1 MTTVGAVEVDSIPL
15 GGICRLEVD
24 GVAVC
29 LVRTEEDKFFAVDDV
44 CTHEEQSL
52 SEGEIVGCQIE
63 CPLHYATFDLR
74 TGEATALPATEPL
87 RTYKVVL
94 ADGKA
99 SVDVSATAE
108 TTED

>member
-1 MTTVGAVEVDSIPL
+1 MTTVRTVAVDSVPL
-15 GGICRLEVD
+15 GGLCRLEVD

-29 LVRTEEDKFFAVDDV
+29 LVRTEEDDFYAVDDV

-87 RTYKVVL
+87 NTYKVTV
-94 ADGKA
+94 ADGEIV
-99 SVDVSATAE
+99 VDVAATK
-108 TTED
+108 ED